1 MKCFDIHTHHIP
13 LSPEYVIRSIAVGRD
28 VMDAHAVHLS
38 VGIHPW
44 FLTEDNVDQLLFTL
58 RQSLGDERV
67 VALGEAGLD
76 KLRGEAMTIQT
87 TVFRQEVAL
96 AEKQGLPM
104 IIHCVKAYNELMQ
117 LKKELHPRR
126 PWIIHG
132 FRGKKNVAVDL
143 LRQGCYLS
151 FGTRFQE
158 EAVRAVPLE
167 RIFVETDDSSEN
179 VGEICRRIAEAK
191 GITSE
196 DLVEAINKNV
206 CEVFFKP

>member
-1 MKCFDIHTHHIP
+1 MTPFLKLSISFSMKCFDIHTHHVP

-87 TVFRQEVAL
+87 TVFRQEEGVSL
-96 AEKQGLPM
+96 CLQYLCPYPYGTGLLLQVFRHSQPSF
-104 IIHCVKAYNELMQ
+104 CGYSKGAYRIYQ
-117 LKKELHPRR
+117 
-126 PWIIHG
+126 
-132 FRGKKNVAVDL
+132 DL
-143 LRQGCYLS
+143 LLSPLQEFRQFLKSAHTYSL
-151 FGTRFQE
+151 FR
-158 EAVRAVPLE
+158 
-167 RIFVETDDSSEN
+167 
-179 VGEICRRIAEAK
+179 
-191 GITSE
+191 
-196 DLVEAINKNV
+196 
-206 CEVFFKP
+206 EVFLLFRQRPLHYHKSLLL